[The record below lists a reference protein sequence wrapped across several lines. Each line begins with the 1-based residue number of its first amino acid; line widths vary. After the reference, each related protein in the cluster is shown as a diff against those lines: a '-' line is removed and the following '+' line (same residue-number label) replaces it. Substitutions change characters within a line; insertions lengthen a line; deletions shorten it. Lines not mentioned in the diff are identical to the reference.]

1 MSDFVYGALAA
12 SYLIAG
18 VFFLRFWTRTRERL
32 LLIFAL
38 AFWMLALN
46 QTLLGVLNLER
57 EEESWLYMIRLASF
71 TLIIAGIVLVNL
83 RKR

>member
-83 RKR
+83 RRR

>member
-18 VFFLRFWTRTRERL
+18 VFFLRFWTRTHERL

-46 QTLLGVLNLER
+46 QSLLGVLDLER
-57 EEESWLYMIRLASF
+57 EEESWLYLIRLASF

>member
-1 MSDFVYGALAA
+1 MADFVYGALAA
-12 SYLIAG
+12 GYLIAG

-46 QTLLGVLNLER
+46 QTLLGVLDLER
-57 EEESWLYMIRLASF
+57 EEQSWLYLIRLGAF
-71 TLIIAGIVLVNL
+71 TLIIAGIVSVNL
-83 RKR
+83 KKR

>member
-46 QTLLGVLNLER
+46 QSLLGVLDLER
-57 EEESWLYMIRLASF
+57 EEQSWLYLIRLASF

>member
-46 QTLLGVLNLER
+46 QSLLGVLDLER
-57 EEESWLYMIRLASF
+57 EEQCWLYLIRLASF

>member
-12 SYLIAG
+12 GYFIAG
-18 VFFLRFWTRTRERL
+18 VFFLRFWLRMRERL

-46 QTLLGVLNLER
+46 QTLLGVLDLER
-57 EEESWLYMIRLASF
+57 EEQSWLYLIRLAAF
-71 TLIIAGIVLVNL
+71 TLIIAGIVSVNL
-83 RKR
+83 KKR

>member
-18 VFFLRFWTRTRERL
+18 VFFLRFWTRTHERL

-46 QTLLGVLNLER
+46 QSLLGVLDLER
-57 EEESWLYMIRLASF
+57 EEQSWLYLIRLASF